1 MRQKTII
8 ALIALAA
15 MATAAKAQQILTP
28 EKIRINSYQLVTN
41 PDGKLYA
48 NINYTLTEDLKVTSN
63 RMLTLTPMIFADS
76 TVGNGNRSL
85 SKSVFY
91 GRKRMIVQKRQD
103 ILPTNL
109 NAFMLRKNGEEQ
121 NVESRSVIDLEPWMQ
136 ECHLKLHAQL
146 CGCGNAEEENMT
158 ISIGQMLGPFPTY
171 EHIAFMMPIAP
182 PVKTDSLNG
191 SAYLDYRVNRTEL
204 DPTYRRNPAELD
216 SIKATIAPI
225 RGDKN
230 VSITYATIKGYASP
244 EGNWDNNVRLASGRA
259 ETMRA
264 YIVNEYALDGV
275 RFDVDFEA
283 EDWEGL
289 RRHIVEG
296 NLPEKEQILAI
307 IDDKSITDP
316 DKRDWALKKLKCYK
330 EKILGEIYPALRHS
344 DYTIYYTIRDFTTEE
359 AKEIFKVRPWQLS
372 QAEMYRVAQT
382 YEPGSEEF
390 NKLFMT
396 AVTMHPNDSTA
407 NLNAAAIAL
416 NARDTKGAEK
426 YLAKAGNSA
435 EANCNRAI
443 LEWLKGNEQEAYRL
457 ITLSAEA
464 GCKQAILAKEGMRKR
479 MK

>member
-1 MRQKTII
+1 MLTD
-8 ALIALAA
+8 LS
-15 MATAAKAQQILTP
+15 AQAQTQDILTP
-28 EKIRINSYQLVTN
+28 EKIRINSYELVTN

-48 NINYTLTEDLKVTSN
+48 NINYTLTEDLKVSSN

-76 TVGNGNRSL
+76 TKGNGNKEL
-85 SKSVFY
+85 SQSIFY
-91 GRKRMIVQKRQD
+91 GRKRRIIQERQGL
-103 ILPTNL
+103 LPLNL
-109 NAFMLRKNGEEQ
+109 NAFTMRKNGEEQ
-121 NVESRSVIDLEPWMQ
+121 TTDSRNVIDLEPWME

-146 CGCGNAEEENMT
+146 CGCGNAEEETMIIN
-158 ISIGQMLGPFPTY
+158 IGQLLGPFPTY
-171 EHIAFMMPIAP
+171 EHIAFLMPIAP

-216 SIKATIAPI
+216 SIRATIAPI
-225 RGDKN
+225 RKDKN

-244 EGNWDNNVRLASGRA
+244 EGDWDNNVRLASGRA

-264 YIVNEYALDGV
+264 YIVNEYALEGV

-283 EDWEGL
+283 EDWKGL

-296 NLPEKEQILAI
+296 NLPEKDEILAI
-307 IDDKSITDP
+307 IDDPSIKSQDA
-316 DKRDWALKKLKCYK
+316 RDWKLKKLKCYK

-396 AVTMHPNDSTA
+396 AVTMHPNDTTA

-416 NARDTKGAEK
+416 NAKDLKAAEK
-426 YLAKAGNSA
+426 YLEKAGNSPA
-435 EANCNRAI
+435 AISNRAI
-443 LEWLKGNEQEAYRL
+443 LQWLKGNEQEAYRL
-457 ITLSAEA
+457 IQIAANA
-464 GCKQAILAKEGMRKR
+464 GCKQAIMAKEGMEKR